1 MATVRFSGE
10 LRSDIIN
17 NAKRLF
23 SDRMEEAQKNHP
35 DTWGQTVYDGVF
47 KDHKTAMQSLPKS
60 YFRRSNDIDI
70 RGFGSQ
76 EGVWHAK
83 DNYTVR
89 MKLTNSAPIPNEI
102 EAELH
107 GLMGESRTYNG
118 WTLDPSDTRWDTFR
132 AEYKKYCDAIRRL
145 EDERSAFVSGVNKIM
160 DTYTTL
166 APALKAWPPLW
177 DLVPQ
182 DKQERHKQIVER
194 KAKSLSVEE
203 IDLTAMTAASTL
215 AKLTR

>member
-10 LRSDIIN
+10 LRSDIIS

-23 SDRMEEAQKNHP
+23 EDRMKKAQKNHP
-35 DTWGQTVYDGVF
+35 DTWGQTVYDVAF

-60 YFRRSNDIDI
+60 YFRYSKNIDV
-70 RGFGSQ
+70 RGFGNQ
-76 EGVWHAK
+76 EEVWSSK
-83 DNYTVR
+83 DNQTVSFE
-89 MKLTNSAPIPNEI
+89 LASSVPFPNEI

-107 GLMGESRTYNG
+107 GLMGESRTYSG
-118 WTLDPSDTRWDTFR
+118 WTLNPSDPRWDTFK
-132 AEYKKYCDAIRRL
+132 AEYKKYCDAIHKL
-145 EDERSAFVSGVNKIM
+145 EDERTAFVNGVNKIM

-177 DLVPQ
+177 DLVPY
-182 DKQERHKQIVER
+182 DKRERHKKIVER

-215 AKLTR
+215 AKLTK

>member
-10 LRSDIIN
+10 LRSDIIS
-17 NAKRLF
+17 NAKKLF
-23 SDRMEEAQKNHP
+23 EDRMRKAQKNHP
-35 DTWGQTVYDGVF
+35 DTWGQTVYDVAF

-60 YFRRSNDIDI
+60 YFRYSNKVDV
-70 RGFGSQ
+70 RGFGNK
-76 EGVWHAK
+76 EGVWSAK
-83 DNYTVR
+83 DNQIVSSE
-89 MKLTNSAPIPNEI
+89 LASSVPFPNEI
-102 EAELH
+102 EAKLH
-107 GLMGESRTYNG
+107 GLEGESRTYSG
-118 WTLDPSDTRWDTFR
+118 WTLNPSDPRWDTFK
-132 AEYKKYCDAIRRL
+132 AEYKKYCDAIRKL
-145 EDERSAFVSGVNKIM
+145 KDERTAFVSGVNKIM

-215 AKLTR
+215 AKLTK